1 MLLLFAVK
9 FREAKTKFVR
19 LPHEIIGLKNVE
31 AKTKF
36 VRLPDEII
44 GLKNVEF
51 CLVKKYGLSFLQSA
65 FSFFIFLKYVG

>member
-9 FREAKTKFVR
+9 FR
-19 LPHEIIGLKNVE
+19 E